1 MEEEICLVP
10 LSDRLHAFVRLVSD
24 AVVDELK
31 VDRRPKIDDEKFS

>member
-1 MEEEICLVP
+1 VEEEIRLVP

-31 VDRRPKIDDEKFS
+31 VDGRPKIDNEIFS